1 MGKRLILVLAL
12 ALVVGLTF
20 GAAYAEVQNVKISGD
35 INIIGALRNN
45 FDLSN
50 PGHSTTTDVTPGTKE
65 NDKAGFFATQ
75 TRVRIDADLTDNVS
89 ATVRLINERNWTN
102 ETNTNTDI
110 DLDLAY
116 VTLKEFLYSPLT
128 LTLGRQELK
137 FGNQLI
143 IGNNG
148 TYSVG
153 PTGAVNGLP
162 TDLSERNSFDALR
175 ATLNYDPLVI
185 DLVYAKASN
194 NNVNASDDTDL
205 FGINASYDVNKKIN
219 VQGYIWDRKDKSVTG
234 IVNSKKDDTYT
245 LGGLVTIS
253 PIADLKT
260 SLEAAWQ
267 FGRDRVNANTGI
279 VGKRNAFAIQAK
291 ADYAFSK
298 VKFSPALGGA
308 YTYLSGD
315 GKQAAW
321 NQMYYNQNLGNIA
334 YAILPFT
341 NMHVF
346 NLKASVKPMEDVTVS
361 ALYGYY
367 KLANSVAS
375 ITSGKS
381 DSNGTPYL
389 NGLLLNA
396 NKNNLGQEVDVTVAY
411 DYTEDVQLGLT
422 LGCFA
427 PGDAFSDNRMANQA
441 VASMKVTF

>member
-1 MGKRLILVLAL
+1 MGKRLILVIAL

-20 GAAYAEVQNVKISGD
+20 SAAYAEVQNVKVSGD
-35 INIIGALRNN
+35 INIIGAVRNN

-50 PGHSTTTDVTPGTKE
+50 PGNPSSSSLQTKE
-65 NDKAGFFATQ
+65 NDNGSFFATQ
-75 TRVRIDADLTDNVS
+75 TRVRIDADLTDNVM
-89 ATVRLINERNWTN
+89 ATVRLISERNWTS
-102 ETNTNTDI
+102 ETNSSTDI

-128 LTLGRQELK
+128 LTLGRQELR

-148 TYSVG
+148 TYDS
-153 PTGAVNGLP
+153 GALNGLP
-162 TDLSERNSFDALR
+162 SDLSVRNSFDALR

-194 NNVNASDDTDL
+194 NDPDASDDTDL
-205 FGINASYDVNKKIN
+205 FGVNASYDVSKKIN
-219 VQGYIWDRKDKSVTG
+219 VQGYVWDRKDKATSGSSVTS
-234 IVNSKKDDTYT
+234 SKKDDTYT
-245 LGGLVTIS
+245 VGGLVTVT
-253 PIADLKT
+253 PIENLKT
-260 SLEAAWQ
+260 SLEGAWQ
-267 FGRDRVNANTGI
+267 FGRNRTRETGQTD
-279 VGKRNAFAIQAK
+279 KRNAFAVQAMADYTFAK
-291 ADYAFSK
+291 A
-298 VKFSPALGGA
+298 KFTPTLGGS

-321 NQMYYNQNLGNIA
+321 NSMYYNQALGNIA
-334 YAILPFT
+334 YAILPFS

-346 NLKASVKPMEDVTVS
+346 NLKGSVKPMEDVTLS

-367 KLANSVAS
+367 KLANTVST
-375 ITSGKS
+375 ITSGNV
-381 DSNGTPYL
+381 DSNGNRYL
-389 NGLLLNA
+389 NGTVLSG
-396 NKNNLGQEVDVTVAY
+396 KSNLGQEVDITATY

-427 PGDAFSDNRMANQA
+427 PGDAFHDNRMANQA

>member
-1 MGKRLILVLAL
+1 MGKRLIAILAL
-12 ALVVGLTF
+12 ALIVGLTF
-20 GAAYAEVQNVKISGD
+20 GAAYAEVQNVKVSGD
-35 INIIGALRNN
+35 INILGVLRNN
-45 FDLSN
+45 FNLGN
-50 PGHSTTTDVTPGTKE
+50 PDTTGSGVTKE
-65 NDKAGFFATQ
+65 DDKGRFFATQ
-75 TRVRIDADLTDNVS
+75 TRVRIDADLTDNVM
-89 ATVRLINERNWTN
+89 ATVRLINERNWTAESN
-102 ETNTNTDI
+102 SSTDI

-148 TYSVG
+148 TYSAG
-153 PTGAVNGLP
+153 TAGSVNGLP
-162 TDLSERNSFDALR
+162 TDLSERNAFDALR

-194 NNVNASDDTDL
+194 TNVNASDDTDL
-205 FGINASYDVNKKIN
+205 FGINASYDINKKIN
-219 VQGYIWDRKDKSVTG
+219 VQAYVWDRKSKATNPVPG
-234 IVNSKKDDTYT
+234 NSKKDDIYT

-253 PIADLKT
+253 PITDLKT

-267 FGRDRVNANTGI
+267 FGMNRDITTNVTR
-279 VGKRNAFAIQAK
+279 RNAFAIQAI
-291 ADYAFSK
+291 ADYTFSK
-298 VKFSPALGGA
+298 VKFAPGIGA
-308 YTYLSGD
+308 SYTYLSGD
-315 GKQAAW
+315 GKQAGW

-334 YAILPFT
+334 YAILPFS
-341 NMHVF
+341 NMHAI
-346 NLKASVKPMEDVTVS
+346 NLKGSVKPMEDVTVS

-367 KLANSVAS
+367 KLANSVAN

-381 DSNGTPYL
+381 DSNGNTYL
-389 NGLLLNA
+389 TARAINA
-396 NKNNLGQEVDVTVAY
+396 NKNDLGQEVDVTVAY

-427 PGDAFSDNRMANQA
+427 PGDAFSDSRMANQA

>member
-20 GAAYAEVQNVKISGD
+20 SAAYAEVQNVKVSGD
-35 INIIGALRNN
+35 INILGAMRNN

-50 PGHSTTTDVTPGTKE
+50 PGNPVASATQTKE
-65 NDKAGFFATQ
+65 NDKASFLATQ
-75 TRVRIDADLTDNVS
+75 TRVRIDADLTDNVM
-89 ATVRLINERNWTN
+89 ATVRLINERNWTTEDN
-102 ETNTNTDI
+102 ASTDI

-128 LTLGRQELK
+128 LTLGRQELR

-148 TYSVG
+148 TYLG
-153 PTGAVNGLP
+153 GYGATNGLP
-162 TDLSERNSFDALR
+162 TDLSVRNAFDALR

-185 DLVYAKASN
+185 DLVYAKVSN

-205 FGINASYDVNKKIN
+205 FGVNAAYDLNKKIN
-219 VQGYIWDRKDKSVTG
+219 VQAYIWDRKDKSVDV
-234 IVNSKKDDTYT
+234 VNSKKDDTYT

-253 PIADLKT
+253 PIADLRA

-267 FGRDRVNANTGI
+267 FGKNRVAANTG
-279 VGKRNAFAIQAK
+279 VTTKRNAYALQAR
-291 ADYAFSK
+291 ADYTLSK
-298 VKFSPALGGA
+298 VKFMPAIGA
-308 YTYLSGD
+308 GYTYLAGD
-315 GKQAAW
+315 GKNAAW

-334 YAILPFT
+334 YAILPFS

-367 KLANSVAS
+367 KLVNSVAN

-381 DSNGTPYL
+381 DSNGNPYL
-389 NGLLLNA
+389 NGTNLNT
-396 NKNNLGQEVDVTVAY
+396 NKNNLGQEVDITVAY

-422 LGCFA
+422 MGCFA
-427 PGDAFSDNRMANQA
+427 PGDAFPDNRMATQA

>member
-1 MGKRLILVLAL
+1 
-12 ALVVGLTF
+12 
-20 GAAYAEVQNVKISGD
+20 
-35 INIIGALRNN
+35 
-45 FDLSN
+45 
-50 PGHSTTTDVTPGTKE
+50 
-65 NDKAGFFATQ
+65 
-75 TRVRIDADLTDNVS
+75 VRIDADLTDNVM

-102 ETNTNTDI
+102 ETNSSTDI

-128 LTLGRQELK
+128 LTLGRQELR
-137 FGNQLI
+137 FGNQLV

-148 TYSVG
+148 TYNAA
-153 PTGAVNGLP
+153 AVNGLP

-205 FGINASYDVNKKIN
+205 FGVNASYDLNKKIN
-219 VQGYIWDRKDKSVTG
+219 VQGYIWDRKDKSLATPN
-234 IVNSKKDDTYT
+234 IISSKKDDTYT
-245 LGGLVTIS
+245 VGGLVTIS

-260 SLEAAWQ
+260 SLEGAWQ
-267 FGRDRVNANTGI
+267 FGRNRNVLGSVTS
-279 VGKRNAFAIQAK
+279 RNAFALQAR
-291 ADYAFSK
+291 ADFAFSK
-298 VKFSPALGGA
+298 VKFVPAIGGS

-334 YAILPFT
+334 YAILPFS

-346 NLKASVKPMEDVTVS
+346 NLKGSVKPMEDVTLSV
-361 ALYGYY
+361 LYGYY
-367 KLANSVAS
+367 RLANSVGT
-375 ITSGKS
+375 ITSGKL
-381 DSNGTPYL
+381 DSNGNAYL
-389 NGLLLNA
+389 NGIVLAA

-422 LGCFA
+422 MGCFA
-427 PGDAFSDNRMANQA
+427 PGDAFSDSRLATQA
-441 VASMKVTF
+441 VASMKVVF